1 MAKSSR
7 GGKTV
12 YEKQQSIIDSFER
25 LNRQARWEE
34 KYGKQNLSVSEQL
47 ILEAQQRK
55 AKEANKPKVEERVFS
70 PLYAY
75 NYVYGNK
82 SNK

>member
-7 GGKTV
+7 GGKTS
-12 YEKQQSIIDSFER
+12 YEKQDAIISQFER
-25 LNRQARWEE
+25 INRQQAWEA
-34 KYGKQNLSVSEQL
+34 KHGKQNLSVSEQL
-47 ILEAQQRK
+47 ILESQQRK

-70 PLYAY
+70 PLHAY

-82 SNK
+82 INK

>member
-7 GGKTV
+7 GGKTS
-12 YEKQQSIIDSFER
+12 YEKQDAIISQFER
-25 LNRQARWEE
+25 INRQQAWEA
-34 KYGKQNLSVSEQL
+34 KHGKQNLTLSEQL
-47 ILEAQQRK
+47 LRDSQIRK
-55 AKEANKPKVEERVFS
+55 EKAAKQPKQEERIFS
-70 PLYAY
+70 PAYAY

>member
-7 GGKTV
+7 GGKTS
-12 YEKQQSIIDSFER
+12 YEKQDAIISQFER
-25 LNRQARWEE
+25 INRQQAWEA
-34 KYGKQNLSVSEQL
+34 KHGKQNLSVSEQL
-47 ILEAQQRK
+47 ILESQQRK

-82 SNK
+82 TNK